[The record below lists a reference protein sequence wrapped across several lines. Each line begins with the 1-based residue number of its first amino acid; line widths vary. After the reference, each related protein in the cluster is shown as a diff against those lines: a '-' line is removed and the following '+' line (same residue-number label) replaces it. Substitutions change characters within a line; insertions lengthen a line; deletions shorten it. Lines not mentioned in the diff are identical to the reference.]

1 MFGPNTHIKNKLKV
15 SYSHRDIEFFNLYKE
30 VDQLFKTTF
39 NLKDFTLLFLPGS
52 GTAGIEATISSVT
65 DIVNVIGNEGKFK
78 SRWQELSEQYMNY
91 GPETVDMFCQLE
103 TSNSS
108 IYSKEGCI
116 VDAISSFP
124 FYDLPNNTKIFITCC
139 NKILG
144 SFPGLSIIGI
154 NKNNLDLIEYRKDFS
169 YFNLSLYLQYANN
182 FQLPTT
188 APIHLF
194 EHLKK
199 VLNNFNLEE
208 LRNKIVKNSCSIVN
222 EVGTESIVGE
232 KICPVITVNKLAIP
246 IKIAE
251 KYQLYGINS
260 DSKYYQIFTYS
271 ADQSEYD
278 NFINDL
284 NKC

>member
-1 MFGPNTHIKNKLKV
+1 MFGPNTHIKDKLKV
-15 SYSHRDIEFFNLYKE
+15 SYSHRDVEFFNLYKE

-78 SRWQELSEQYMNY
+78 NRWQELSDQYMNY

-194 EHLKK
+194 RHLKK
-199 VLNNFNLEE
+199 ILNNFNLEE

-271 ADQSEYD
+271 ADQSEYN

>member
-1 MFGPNTHIKNKLKV
+1 MFGPNTHIKDKLKV
-15 SYSHRDIEFFNLYKE
+15 SYSHRDVEFFNLYKE

-78 SRWQELSEQYMNY
+78 NRWQELSDQYMNY

-194 EHLKK
+194 RHLKK
-199 VLNNFNLEE
+199 ILNNFNLEE

-232 KICPVITVNKLAIP
+232 KICPVITVNKLAITIVTHP
-246 IKIAE
+246 NAI
-251 KYQLYGINS
+251 
-260 DSKYYQIFTYS
+260 
-271 ADQSEYD
+271 
-278 NFINDL
+278 
-284 NKC
+284 

>member
-1 MFGPNTHIKNKLKV
+1 MFGPNTHIKDKLKV
-15 SYSHRDIEFFNLYKE
+15 SYSHRDIEFFKLYKE

-78 SRWQELSEQYMNY
+78 SRWQELSDQYMNY

-194 EHLKK
+194 RHLKK
-199 VLNNFNLEE
+199 ILNNFNLEE

-271 ADQSEYD
+271 ADQSEYN

>member
-1 MFGPNTHIKNKLKV
+1 MFGPNTHIKDKLKV
-15 SYSHRDIEFFNLYKE
+15 SYSHRDVEFFNLYKE

-78 SRWQELSEQYMNY
+78 SRWQELSDQYMNY

-194 EHLKK
+194 RHLKK
-199 VLNNFNLEE
+199 ILNNFNLEE

-271 ADQSEYD
+271 ADQSEYN